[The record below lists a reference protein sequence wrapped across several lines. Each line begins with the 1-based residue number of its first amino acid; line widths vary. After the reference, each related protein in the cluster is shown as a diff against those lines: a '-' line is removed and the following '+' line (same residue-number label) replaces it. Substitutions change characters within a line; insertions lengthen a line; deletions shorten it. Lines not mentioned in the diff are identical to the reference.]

1 MMDTHDKVASHVE
14 LLASSSLTPNNYCLE
29 ITPQLYHKYRQ
40 LPVQK
45 LHMYFGKYGFVTSL
59 LNQSGQCNLV
69 INSELFNNYIKSN
82 KPVDIQPMNGC
93 ESESTPLLNRW

>member
-59 LNQSGQCNLV
+59 LNRWGQCNLV
-69 INSELFNNYIKSN
+69 INSEFSNNYIKSAGVLDLQ
-82 KPVDIQPMNGC
+82 PVNGF
-93 ESESTPLLNRW
+93 ESESTPLLSYR